1 MPVEVTARH
10 MRATDAIHAYAE
22 AKAQELM
29 DSFPRIEHVHLILD
43 QEKRT
48 NVVEVIIQARRHVH
62 VEAKEASENLRA
74 AIDAAVEKAEKQ
86 LRKVVDKVHDRRVK
100 GVKKA
105 AAVSAAGDI
114 EGGIL

>member
-10 MRATDAIHAYAE
+10 MRATDAIHAYAQE
-22 AKAQELM
+22 KAQELM
-29 DSFPRIEHVHLILD
+29 DNFPGIEHVHVILD
-43 QEKRT
+43 QEKRS

-74 AIDAAVEKAEKQ
+74 AIDAAVDTAEKR

-100 GVKKA
+100 GAKKA
-105 AAVSAAGDI
+105 AAPAAGDI